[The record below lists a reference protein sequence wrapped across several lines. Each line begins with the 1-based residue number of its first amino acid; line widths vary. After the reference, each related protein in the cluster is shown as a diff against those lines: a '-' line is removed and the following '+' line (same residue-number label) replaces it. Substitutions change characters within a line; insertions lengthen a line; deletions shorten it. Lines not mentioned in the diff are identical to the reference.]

1 LKGVKVILPEGE
13 PAHEFLHRATGMM
26 AITESIVT
34 MEKIVKANR
43 K

>member
-1 LKGVKVILPEGE
+1 MNPKQILETQNVVGV
-13 PAHEFLHRATGMM
+13 T